1 MKKKL
6 KDVIEDGRWNWY
18 GLADEEEDSQDD
30 NYYKGLFWDYE
41 TKEFLRW
48 NELNKKECKSTESSD
63 Q

>member
-6 KDVIEDGRWNWY
+6 KDVIEDGRWNWF
-18 GLADEEEDSQDD
+18 GLVKEEEEDSQDD

-48 NELNKKECKSTESSD
+48 NELNKKECK
-63 Q
+63 